1 VSVLVV
7 LAAQV
12 KAVIVHLDR
21 LLPVAVVIQETGIKL
36 LQEMAADLAEV
47 AQILPPTVVVCV
59 VLAEQELQG
68 KDFPVVV
75 EYATTTTAKIHTTAA
90 VVAEQA
96 DQVLP
101 HKTQIK
107 DKQHMEAQERLAI
120 S

>member
-1 VSVLVV
+1 MSVVVVLVE
-7 LAAQV
+7 QV

-36 LQEMAADLAEV
+36 LQEMLADLAEV
-47 AQILPPTVVVCV
+47 AQILAPTVVVCV

-75 EYATTTTAKIHTTAA
+75 EYATTTTAKIHTT
-90 VVAEQA
+90 VVVVVEQA
-96 DQVLP
+96 GLDFA

-107 DKQHMEAQERLAI
+107 DKQHMEAQEQPAI